1 MTNDSQNIGD
11 RCLFRPSREFQDVQA
26 IDRPMKLIINVSGLR
41 FETFKHT
48 VEQLPDSVL
57 GSASKREKYW
67 DATNNEFFFDRNRTC
82 FEAILT
88 YYQTRGILIRP
99 ATVPM
104 NVFVNELKF
113 FELGQE
119 ALWKATEGY
128 NGCEEKYEK
137 PKNRLQCKIW
147 ELFEYPDTS
156 RAARII
162 AIFSITIILLSV
174 VLFCIETLPS
184 FQPAKTDRNSSTEE
198 HEPKTRNY
206 SGTFIIEALCICW
219 FTLEYL
225 LRLLSS
231 PNKWKFV
238 ISVLNIIDLVA
249 IIPFYISVA
258 MANSKTDVSSLA
270 ILRVVRL
277 VRVFR
282 IFKLSR
288 YSRGLQILGHTLRA
302 SVKEL
307 GLLLFFLCVGKWN
320 VSYQRIHVITNGI
333 SAINLSPYA
342 TGKLRKDEAYP
353 VLKLNTVICSQIPPL
368 CEKLK
373 HRVHE
378 YLSCSLLY
386 VNVCAEETA
395 WWSEKKRYNCPAVWT
410 LLTLFNVA
418 FNPTKSERFGFSRLV
433 QAKRLYGLFRTPA
446 VWSLRSSKFG

>member
-1 MTNDSQNIGD
+1 MATSVHTREAHLVWIKAVRLPNVMNEESESIVPT
-11 RCLFRPSREFQDVQA
+11 RPSQEFQELQKNDEY
-26 IDRPMKLIINVSGLR
+26 PMKFIINVSGLR

-48 VEQLPDSVL
+48 VEQLPDSIL
-57 GSASKREKYW
+57 GSAKKRDRYW
-67 DATNNEFFFDRNRTC
+67 DAENKEFFFDRNRTC

-113 FELGQE
+113 FQLGQE

-128 NGCEEKYEK
+128 CGFEEKYEK
-137 PKNRLQCKIW
+137 PENRLQCKIW

-156 RAARII
+156 RAARAI
-162 AIFSITIILLSV
+162 ALLSVSIILLSV

-184 FQPAKTDRNSSTEE
+184 FQQTNQKGNSTTGGSEGSNN
-198 HEPKTRNY
+198 RDM

-225 LRLLSS
+225 ARLLSS

-238 ISVLNIIDLVA
+238 ISVLNIIDLIA
-249 IIPFYISVA
+249 IIPFYLSIA
-258 MANSKTDVSSLA
+258 MANSNSDVSSIA

-307 GLLLFFLCVGKWN
+307 GLLLFFLCVGK
-320 VSYQRIHVITNGI
+320 
-333 SAINLSPYA
+333 
-342 TGKLRKDEAYP
+342 
-353 VLKLNTVICSQIPPL
+353 
-368 CEKLK
+368 
-373 HRVHE
+373 
-378 YLSCSLLY
+378 
-386 VNVCAEETA
+386 
-395 WWSEKKRYNCPAVWT
+395 
-410 LLTLFNVA
+410 
-418 FNPTKSERFGFSRLV
+418 
-433 QAKRLYGLFRTPA
+433 
-446 VWSLRSSKFG
+446 

>member
-128 NGCEEKYEK
+128 NGFEEKYEK

-307 GLLLFFLCVGKWN
+307 GLLLFFLCVGK
-320 VSYQRIHVITNGI
+320 
-333 SAINLSPYA
+333 
-342 TGKLRKDEAYP
+342 
-353 VLKLNTVICSQIPPL
+353 
-368 CEKLK
+368 
-373 HRVHE
+373 
-378 YLSCSLLY
+378 
-386 VNVCAEETA
+386 
-395 WWSEKKRYNCPAVWT
+395 
-410 LLTLFNVA
+410 
-418 FNPTKSERFGFSRLV
+418 
-433 QAKRLYGLFRTPA
+433 
-446 VWSLRSSKFG
+446 